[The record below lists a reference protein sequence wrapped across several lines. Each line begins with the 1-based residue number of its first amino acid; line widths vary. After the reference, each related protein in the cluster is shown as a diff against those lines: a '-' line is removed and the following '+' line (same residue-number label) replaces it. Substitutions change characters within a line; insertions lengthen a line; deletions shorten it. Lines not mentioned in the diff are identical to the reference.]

1 METEPQKPREETSAP
16 SRKVRLAWWFGIYL
30 FGNLVYL
37 FIANM
42 PGHTGSTS
50 DWTPAALLKV
60 PLFFPWG
67 LAMPLY
73 SLSLQ
78 TGIDLTLGFFLILV
92 YSIYGI
98 HFGLTWKAQRRR
110 TFQLLMYSL
119 ILLVSTNIA
128 GCKEV
133 EKESRDS
140 QAKTDQ
146 EVREADKNRQEE
158 NQQEQNVPEWDKPQ
172 NRP

>member
-1 METEPQKPREETSAP
+1 VNVLEPKPAP
-16 SRKVRLAWWFGIYL
+16 SRKIRLAWWFGIYL
-30 FGNLVYL
+30 SGNMGYL
-37 FIANM
+37 CIANM
-42 PGHTGSTS
+42 PGHTGSAS

-73 SLSLQ
+73 SLSLR
-78 TGIDLTLGFFLILV
+78 TGIDLTLGFFLFLV

-98 HFGLTWKAQRRR
+98 HFGLTWKAQQRRA
-110 TFQLLMYSL
+110 FLLLMYSL
-119 ILLVSTNIA
+119 ILLVSSNIV

-146 EVREADKNRQEE
+146 EVREADRNRQEE
-158 NQQEQNVPEWDKPQ
+158 KQQEQNVPEWDKPH
-172 NRP
+172 NRPY